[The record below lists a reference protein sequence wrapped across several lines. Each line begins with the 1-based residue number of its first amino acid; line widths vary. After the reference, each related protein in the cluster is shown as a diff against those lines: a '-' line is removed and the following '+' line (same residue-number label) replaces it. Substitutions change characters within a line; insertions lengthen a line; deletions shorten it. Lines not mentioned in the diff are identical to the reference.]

1 MQMIL
6 FEEKDLLDITRDA
19 LERFGDA
26 NLESEAAQEAIAQ
39 KIVEGVRKES
49 KQIEGEDYFSKH
61 EN

>member
-26 NLESEAAQEAIAQ
+26 NLESEAAREAIAR
-39 KIVEGVRKES
+39 KIIEGVRDNS
-49 KQIEGEDYFSKH
+49 KQVEGEEYFSKH